1 MLPLSPFPPSLSSLP
16 HSLPI
21 PQNTDM
27 IFKRNVTVSGFLAP
41 YIAGEYMGK
50 FFEDVPRMLAEGK
63 LKSTERIYEGMEAA
77 PQAFVDMLKGGWDT
91 AEGKV
96 VVSLVGM

>member
-1 MLPLSPFPPSLSSLP
+1 
-16 HSLPI
+16 
-21 PQNTDM
+21 
-27 IFKRNVTVSGFLAP
+27 
-41 YIAGEYMGK
+41 MGQ